1 MTKNLWCV
9 QNISEYVLKLKHNAA
24 RRRRWICVYTHFW
37 LMYHVRRM
45 LVWCVS
51 ACWIFTC
58 FAMLENHEPPHGR
71 RSVPCITLGA
81 LTRAFEKPWPQGF
94 LPECSLTE
102 NMVQTC
108 LVALYPVDK
117 AWLVTGRTP
126 RWWELK
132 LTFSNFR
139 AFHRGTL
146 MKMPENSWKF
156 QNSIQF
162 HGKAPETWEVF
173 SSLWLLSP
181 RHPKCAVA
189 PESGS
194 FSKQRELRSEW
205 RDVALAFPKSLEVTA
220 SSLTFSDPLTKINRG
235 NEAGNCTCLWCISF
249 FSCGWCEK
257 CSGRFTFSALQR

>member
-9 QNISEYVLKLKHNAA
+9 QNISEYVLKLKHNA

-45 LVWCVS
+45 VVWCVS

-58 FAMLENHEPPHGR
+58 FAMLQNHEPPHGR
-71 RSVPCITLGA
+71 RSVPCITLCA

-139 AFHRGTL
+139 AFHRGTF
-146 MKMPENSWKF
+146 MKMPENSWKCR
-156 QNSIQF
+156 NSIQF
-162 HGKAPETWEVF
+162 HGK
-173 SSLWLLSP
+173 LLK
-181 RHPKCAVA
+181 H
-189 PESGS
+189 
-194 FSKQRELRSEW
+194 
-205 RDVALAFPKSLEVTA
+205 
-220 SSLTFSDPLTKINRG
+220 
-235 NEAGNCTCLWCISF
+235 
-249 FSCGWCEK
+249 
-257 CSGRFTFSALQR
+257 GRFSALCDYTSKSQTSQMCCGAWEWEFSKTAFSEASGEMSLWPSQRVWKLLLPAFSDSG